1 MGRRNC
7 FTVFVI
13 LVSTLAISALLFG
26 QRVIDLNQVW
36 GDIRVL
42 GEDVGDR
49 LGYSVAYGDIND
61 DGYMDLIIGTP
72 EVDVD
77 VRSNAGAVYVIFG
90 SSDPLQS
97 IDLSSL
103 SADITIYGDNAFDVL
118 GYAVASGDINDDGYD
133 DIILGAPEA
142 DPGDRTDAG
151 TTYVIFGEDF
161 PSPPYTIDLDSD
173 TADMN
178 IHGDEDYDW
187 LGGALASGDINGDDY
202 DDLIIGAQGCNPPG
216 GGNAGATYVIFG
228 SDSPPTTIDL
238 STESAHI
245 HIMGDDALN
254 CCGRS
259 VASGNV
265 NDDDYDDIIIGACSA
280 DAPGGTN
287 SGEAYV
293 VFGDSFPSPPYII
306 DLDTASPDI
315 LICGDNPHDMSGG
328 AVASGDI
335 NGDGYDDI
343 IIGAEGCDTPGGG
356 DAGTTYVVFGESFTS
371 PPYTIDLDIEAADMS
386 IHGAATLDCSGFA
399 VASGDVNHD
408 GFDDVFIGAPNA
420 SPPGGIAAGK
430 AYVIF
435 GSSSP
440 PATVDLST
448 EWADITLHGD
458 DDNDVFG
465 SALAS
470 GDINGD
476 DYDDLLTGASKADP
490 PGGPQAGEANLI
502 LGGGAITAAHG
513 LNGTSRIKAF
523 SHLGRDWGSFKA
535 FGDVNSLGEVQLAV
549 GDVDMDWHDEIVAGQ
564 GEGGKSWVKLF
575 EVNAY
580 RIISFKAFGV
590 ANTNGEVHLAV
601 GNFDADTSDNELA
614 VAQGEGGKS
623 WIKVF
628 EADSTFVRA
637 FKAFGAANVQ
647 GEVHLAAADLE
658 NADGIHEIIAGMG
671 EDGTSRVKIFTYD
684 GTLIRSFPAFDAT
697 ENPGGEV
704 HLAVGNFDMDADMEI
719 AAATGYNGGN
729 LVRLFEKDGTL
740 IHGFHPFGAV
750 ANPNREVQ
758 IAAAD
763 LNNDGMWELI
773 CAHGEGGDSWVKLF
787 KADKTFIRSFKAF
800 GGVNTEGE
808 VHLGKTNY

>member
-1 MGRRNC
+1 MGKRNC
-7 FTVFVI
+7 FMVFVF
-13 LVSTLAISALLFG
+13 LVSILAASALLFG

-49 LGYSVAYGDIND
+49 LGSSVAYGDIND
-61 DGYMDLIIGTP
+61 DGYMDLIIGAP
-72 EVDVD
+72 EFDPVG
-77 VRSNAGAVYVIFG
+77 RSKAGAVYVIFG

-103 SADITIYGDNAFDVL
+103 SVDITIYGYNSFDVL

-133 DIILGAPEA
+133 DIIIGAPEA

-151 TTYVIFGEDF
+151 TTYVIFGGDF
-161 PSPPYTIDLDSD
+161 PSPPYIKDLAQAP
-173 TADMN
+173 ADMT
-178 IHGDEDYDW
+178 IYGDEEYDW
-187 LGGALASGDINGDDY
+187 FGGALASGNINGDDY

-216 GGNAGATYVIFG
+216 GGNAGATYVIIG
-228 SDSPPTTIDL
+228 SSSPPTTIDL

-245 HIMGDDALN
+245 HIMGDDELD

-265 NDDDYDDIIIGACSA
+265 NDDAYDDIIIGACSA

-293 VFGDSFPSPPYII
+293 IFGASYPSPPYSI
-306 DLDTASPDI
+306 DLDSVSPDI
-315 LICGDNPHDMSGG
+315 LIYGDNPHDMCGG

-343 IIGAEGCDTPGGG
+343 IIGAVGCDSPGGG
-356 DAGTTYVVFGESFTS
+356 EAGATYVVFGESFAS
-371 PPYTIDLDIEAADMS
+371 PPYTIDFDIEAADMS
-386 IHGAATLDCSGFA
+386 IHGAAALDCSGFA

-408 GFDDVFIGAPNA
+408 GFHDVITGAPNA
-420 SPPGGIAAGK
+420 SPPGGKANGK
-430 AYVIF
+430 SYVIF
-435 GSSSP
+435 GASSP
-440 PATVDLST
+440 PASIDLST
-448 EWADITLHGD
+448 QWADITLNGD
-458 DDNDVFG
+458 DDNDEFG

-476 DYDDLLTGASKADP
+476 GFDDLITGAPKADP
-490 PGGPQAGEANLI
+490 PGGPQAGEAYLI
-502 LGGGAITAAHG
+502 LGGGAITTAHG
-513 LNGTSRIKAF
+513 LDGTSWIKAF
-523 SHLGRDWGSFKA
+523 SHIGRDWGSFKA
-535 FGDVNSLGEVQLAV
+535 FGAVNSRGEVQLAV
-549 GDVDMDWHDEIVAGQ
+549 GDVDMDVHDEIIAGH

-580 RIISFKAFGV
+580 LINNFKAFGA
-590 ANTNGEVHLAV
+590 ANTNGEVHLAI
-601 GNFDADTSDNELA
+601 GNFDATLSDMEIA
-614 VAQGEGGKS
+614 VSQGEGGQS

-628 EADSTFVRA
+628 EADGTYVRA
-637 FKAFGAANVQ
+637 FKAFGAANGQ

-658 NADGIHEIIAGMG
+658 NADGIDEIIAGMG
-671 EDGTSRVKIFTYD
+671 EGGSSWVKIFTYD
-684 GTLIRSFPAFDAT
+684 GTIIRSFRAFDAT

-704 HLAVGNFDMDADMEI
+704 HLAVGNFDGDADIEI

-729 LVRLFEKDGTL
+729 KVKMFDKDGTL
-740 IHGFHPFGAV
+740 IKGFFPFGAGS
-750 ANPNREVQ
+750 NPNREVQ

-763 LNNDGMWELI
+763 IDNDGMWELI
-773 CAHGEGGDSWVKLF
+773 CGHGEGGDSWVKLF
-787 KADKTFIRSFKAF
+787 KADATFIRTFKAF
-800 GGVNTEGE
+800 GGVNVEGE